1 MCVCLFFYLMPER
14 LRVSLHCCTAPH
26 ASDFFHFKISRHCC
40 GGDWKFEKKT
50 KKNKSPKK
58 WNIWLRKF
66 NCKLWRGTMTVDA
79 KHLAYYY
86 YKLVI
91 TKLTWSYWETV
102 WLVVTGHLTREK
114 RRYKRTAY
122 THDGPSHW
130 PLESSQ
136 TTQWPIFCLS
146 LFSLS
151 LSFFGMYFKILTVPW
166 QRHRAAMSSTAP

>member
-1 MCVCLFFYLMPER
+1 MSLYIVVQPHTHLIFF
-14 LRVSLHCCTAPH
+14 
-26 ASDFFHFKISRHCC
+26 ISKSPAIVAVAI
-40 GGDWKFEKKT
+40 GNSKKKQ

-91 TKLTWSYWETV
+91 TKLTWSYWI
-102 WLVVTGHLTREK
+102 G
-114 RRYKRTAY
+114 RRYDSSSLGTWRERREGISVQRT
-122 THDGPSHW
+122 
-130 PLESSQ
+130 L
-136 TTQWPIFCLS
+136 TTDQVIDRWNRAKLHSDPFFAS

-151 LSFFGMYFKILTVPW
+151 LSLFFGMYFKILTVPW
-166 QRHRAAMSSTAP
+166 QRHLAAMSSTAP